1 LSINQKTEDSQ
12 MKNGTLRAVVAGLAL
27 MLGGDLM
34 ASASDQAEGDTPHVT
49 ARMAI
54 QLSDGSYIMGMPN
67 LASVEL
73 RTKLARMNIPYTSI
87 SNIEMLGDL
96 ESARVRL
103 CNGDVIT
110 GILDVGELELQS
122 LLGPLAVN
130 LTQLKKMFIMLSG
143 KRGTSYLDGTTLV
156 ARTSLNRVEERNS
169 KGAIVWSFSSL
180 KSPYSAERLSNG
192 NTLIAD
198 HGNNRVIEV
207 DHKGT
212 IVWSYKTTCLD
223 AQQLANG
230 NILISAWAGMM
241 ATEVTRDKRIVW
253 SYKTVAHCGGAHR
266 LPNGNTIVSGYNV
279 IEEVTPGGSVVW
291 AWNGANKVHGMQC
304 LPNGNILVA
313 NLGTKQALEITPGKG
328 VVWTYSCGAVTDAFR
343 LPNGNTLIT
352 NATGTTEVTP
362 TKEIVWSLAGHVS
375 GRARR

>member
-1 LSINQKTEDSQ
+1 
-12 MKNGTLRAVVAGLAL
+12 MKKATLWAVVAGLAL
-27 MLGGDLM
+27 ILGGDLM
-34 ASASDQAEGDTPHVT
+34 ASDREQAEEDEPHVT
-49 ARMAI
+49 IRMAI
-54 QLSDGSYIMGMPN
+54 QLSDGSYIMGIPS
-67 LASVEL
+67 LASVDL
-73 RTKLARMNIPYTSI
+73 NTSIGRLKVPYTKI

-96 ESARVRL
+96 ERARVRL

-110 GILDVGELELQS
+110 GILEVGELELES
-122 LLGPLAVN
+122 LLGPVAVN
-130 LTQLKKMFIMLSG
+130 LTHLKKMFIMLSG

-169 KGAIVWSFSSL
+169 KGEIVWSFSSL

-198 HGNNRVIEV
+198 YGNNRVIEV

-212 IVWSYKTTCLD
+212 IEWSYKTPCLD
-223 AQQLANG
+223 ARQLANG
-230 NILISAWAGMM
+230 NILISTWAGMK
-241 ATEVTRDKRIVW
+241 AIEVTRDKRIAW
-253 SYKTVAHCGGAHR
+253 SYKTASYCGGAHR
-266 LPNGNTIVSGYNV
+266 LPNGNTIISGYNV
-279 IEEVTPGGSVVW
+279 IEEVTPDGSVVW
-291 AWNGANKVHGMQC
+291 TWNGANKVHGMQC

-313 NLGTKQALEITPGKG
+313 NYGANQALEITPGKG